1 MTQGDAGAAGQ
12 TADPGRG
19 AGLQAADSS
28 ALAPLRQRVFRWL
41 WLAVLISWIGTWMQT
56 VGAQWLLVDE
66 PNAAALVSLVQAAG
80 TLPMM
85 LLALPGGVLADS
97 FDRRWLLITVQAYL
111 FVVALLLA
119 ALTAAG
125 LMPPALL
132 LSFTFALGVGAA
144 VQIPAWQAMMPEL
157 VPRTQ
162 LRAASRLDLVSVNLA
177 YAVGPVLAGLAIA
190 HLGGVPVAFAFKAA
204 AAVFFA
210 LVLFFAR
217 QPQAAS
223 AARRERFLP
232 ALRAGGRY
240 IWHEP
245 VVRRILLRTVMFAVP
260 AMALWALLPL
270 IASRQLGLGAD
281 GFGALFGAFGLGA
294 IVGAMALGRVRDR
307 LSNNGMLG
315 AAGLLYAAATAV
327 IVLAPGF
334 PAALA
339 TLVFAG
345 LAWMA
350 ATSTLAAELQM
361 FLPVWVRARGLAIYT
376 VTFTGSMTAG
386 SLLWGF
392 VAEGLGL
399 QIAFLIAAG
408 VMLAG
413 VDRRNGLAGA
423 RDRSPR
429 PPARCVLAGGT
440 NGFRPRGRRR
450 TRHGD
455 RRVHHHTRKGSGVP
469 RSDGQSSPLPTPN
482 RCEPL
487 GAVPGRRSAEPL
499 RRDVQRA
506 VLGGTRAPTRRPPHR
521 GRQSNRG
528 DRTGLLRSADSS
540 GAPAPALAADQ
551 LVWARNRPAWS

>member
-1 MTQGDAGAAGQ
+1 MRQGDIGVGGQ
-12 TADPGRG
+12 AADPGSS
-19 AGLQAADSS
+19 AGLQAVDSS
-28 ALAPLRQRVFRWL
+28 AWGPLRQRVFRWL

-132 LSFTFALGVGAA
+132 LAFTFALGVGAA
-144 VQIPAWQAMMPEL
+144 VQIPAWQAMIPEL

-162 LRAASRLDLVSVNLA
+162 LRAAARLDLVSVNLA

-190 HLGGVPVAFAFKAA
+190 YLGGVPVAFAFKAA
-204 AAVFFA
+204 AAVLFVIA
-210 LVLFFAR
+210 LVFAR

-223 AARRERFLP
+223 ATSRERFLP

-245 VVRRILLRTVMFAVP
+245 IVRRILLRTIMFAVP

-270 IASRQLGLGAD
+270 IASRRLGLGAA

-294 IVGAMALGRVRDR
+294 IIGAVALGRVRDR

-315 AAGLLYAAATAV
+315 GAGLLYAAATAV

-350 ATSTLAAELQM
+350 ATSTLAAELQL
-361 FLPVWVRARGLAIYT
+361 FLPSWVRARGLAVYT

-399 QIAFLIAAG
+399 QIAFLIAAL

-413 VDRRNGLAGA
+413 VIAGLVWRVPETGHLDPQPVVYWPAARLALDPEADAGPVMVTVEYTITPEKEAAFLEAMDHLRRSRRRTGASRWELYRDGDQPDRFVEMFSVPSWEEHEHQHEGRLTAADKAIEETALAFS
-423 RDRSPR
+423 D
-429 PPARCVLAGGT
+429 PPARAEHL
-440 NGFRPRGRRR
+440 
-450 TRHGD
+450 
-455 RRVHHHTRKGSGVP
+455 
-469 RSDGQSSPLPTPN
+469 LPP
-482 RCEPL
+482 
-487 GAVPGRRSAEPL
+487 
-499 RRDVQRA
+499 
-506 VLGGTRAPTRRPPHR
+506 
-521 GRQSNRG
+521 
-528 DRTGLLRSADSS
+528 
-540 GAPAPALAADQ
+540 
-551 LVWARNRPAWS
+551 

>member
-1 MTQGDAGAAGQ
+1 
-12 TADPGRG
+12 
-19 AGLQAADSS
+19 
-28 ALAPLRQRVFRWL
+28 
-41 WLAVLISWIGTWMQT
+41 
-56 VGAQWLLVDE
+56 
-66 PNAAALVSLVQAAG
+66 
-80 TLPMM
+80 
-85 LLALPGGVLADS
+85 
-97 FDRRWLLITVQAYL
+97 
-111 FVVALLLA
+111 
-119 ALTAAG
+119 
-125 LMPPALL
+125 
-132 LSFTFALGVGAA
+132 
-144 VQIPAWQAMMPEL
+144 
-157 VPRTQ
+157 
-162 LRAASRLDLVSVNLA
+162 
-177 YAVGPVLAGLAIA
+177 VLAGLAIA

-223 AARRERFLP
+223 ATRRERFLP
-232 ALRAGGRY
+232 ALRSGGRY

-245 VVRRILLRTVMFAVP
+245 IVRRILLRTVMFAVP

-294 IVGAMALGRVRDR
+294 IIGAVALGRVRDR

-361 FLPVWVRARGLAIYT
+361 FLPAWVRARGLAIYT

-399 QIAFLIAAG
+399 PIAFLIAAG
-408 VMLAG
+408 VMFAG
-413 VDRRNGLAGA
+413 VIAGIVWRVPETGHLDPQPVVYWPAARLALDPEADAGPVMVTVEYTITSEREAAFLEAMDNLRRSRRRTGASRWELYRDADRPHRFVEMFSVPSWEEHQRQHEGRLTAADKAIEETALAFS
-423 RDRSPR
+423 D
-429 PPARCVLAGGT
+429 PPARPEHL
-440 NGFRPRGRRR
+440 
-450 TRHGD
+450 
-455 RRVHHHTRKGSGVP
+455 
-469 RSDGQSSPLPTPN
+469 LPP
-482 RCEPL
+482 
-487 GAVPGRRSAEPL
+487 
-499 RRDVQRA
+499 
-506 VLGGTRAPTRRPPHR
+506 
-521 GRQSNRG
+521 
-528 DRTGLLRSADSS
+528 
-540 GAPAPALAADQ
+540 
-551 LVWARNRPAWS
+551 

>member
-12 TADPGRG
+12 TADPGRA
-19 AGLQAADSS
+19 AGLQAEDSS

-97 FDRRWLLITVQAYL
+97 FDRRWLLITVQGYL
-111 FVVALLLA
+111 FVVALLLGV
-119 ALTAAG
+119 LTAAG

-132 LSFTFALGVGAA
+132 LAFTFALGVGAA

-162 LRAASRLDLVSVNLA
+162 LRAAARLDLVSVNHA
-177 YAVGPVLAGLAIA
+177 NAVGPLLAGLAIA

-245 VVRRILLRTVMFAVP
+245 VVRRILLRTVMFVVP

-270 IASRQLGLGAD
+270 IASRRLGLGAD

-334 PAALA
+334 PAALV
-339 TLVFAG
+339 TLMFAG

-408 VMLAG
+408 VMFAG
-413 VDRRNGLAGA
+413 VIAGMVWRVPETGHLDPQPVVYWPAARMAFDPEADAGPVMVTVEYTITPEKEAAFLEAMDNLRR
-423 RDRSPR
+423 S
-429 PPARCVLAGGT
+429 
-440 NGFRPRGRRR
+440 RRR
-450 TRHGD
+450 TGASRWELYRDGD
-455 RRVHHHTRKGSGVP
+455 R
-469 RSDGQSSPLPTPN
+469 PN
-482 RCEPL
+482 RFVEMFSVPSWEEHQRQHEGRL
-487 GAVPGRRSAEPL
+487 TAVDKAIEETALAFSDPP
-499 RRDVQRA
+499 
-506 VLGGTRAPTRRPPHR
+506 TRAEHLLPP
-521 GRQSNRG
+521 
-528 DRTGLLRSADSS
+528 
-540 GAPAPALAADQ
+540 
-551 LVWARNRPAWS
+551 